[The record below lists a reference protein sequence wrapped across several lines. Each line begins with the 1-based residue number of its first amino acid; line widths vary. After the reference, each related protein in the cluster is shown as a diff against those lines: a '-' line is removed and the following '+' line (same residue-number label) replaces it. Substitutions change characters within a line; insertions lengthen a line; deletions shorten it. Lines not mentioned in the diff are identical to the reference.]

1 MSTASAAPT
10 AGAGVSAVPA
20 VRIHDTVVLQRG
32 HADSWTERLRR
43 EYAPGAARRGLA
55 LESVARE
62 HVGTDTVAVHILW
75 TLPGIRAFF
84 GMRAAAGTDPSV
96 AAFWSATDEIAVRR
110 ERRVTAPE
118 PAVDPALDPAVD
130 SPVDGE
136 VPA

>member
-1 MSTASAAPT
+1 MTAAAT
-10 AGAGVSAVPA
+10 GVAPA
-20 VRIHDTVVLQRG
+20 VRVHDTVVLRRG
-32 HADSWTERLRR
+32 DADSWTERLRR
-43 EYAPGAARRGLA
+43 EYAPGAARRGLT

-96 AAFWSATDEIAVRR
+96 AAFWSATDSIAVRR
-110 ERRVTAPE
+110 ERHVTALDAVTAPDPVTA
-118 PAVDPALDPAVD
+118 PA
-130 SPVDGE
+130 SE